1 VDARLELEAVVAVPK
16 VSYVPSGL
24 GATLGPTKSRV
35 ANDETKSIKG
45 RRPRQDQISSSSSS
59 SSQVPDTTDT
69 MRFSKVATLV
79 TVVAAPFVVQA
90 QLIDVCANVN
100 INLLGLL
107 GIINLGGLLN
117 VCLCLS
123 ALPGTFKRL
132 FDQ

>member
-1 VDARLELEAVVAVPK
+1 M
-16 VSYVPSGL
+16 PSGL

-45 RRPRQDQISSSSSS
+45 RRPRQDQISSSG

-79 TVVAAPFVVQA
+79 TVAAAPFAVQA